1 MEKFNYSKWSSVA
14 EIIGTIAVV
23 VSLLFVAHSIQRNT
37 EEAQAQQLNDLYDA
51 NREIELALASD
62 ATWSEIVRRG
72 NIQYSD
78 LSESEKYRYR
88 AYWMAHLNLW
98 EQLIGRHGQ
107 GLVPQDSYEGWNA
120 AYASFVGMSLS
131 NDAWQLLKA
140 GFPTQSF
147 RRHVEEA
154 LEK

>member
-1 MEKFNYSKWSSVA
+1 MGKFNYSKWSSVA

-23 VSLLFVAHSIQRNT
+23 VSLLFVAHSIEKNT

-72 NIQYSD
+72 NIQFGD
-78 LSESEKYRYR
+78 LSESEKYRYDL
-88 AYWMAHLNLW
+88 YWAAHLNLW
-98 EQLIGRHGQ
+98 EQLIGRHRQ
-107 GLVPQDSYEGWNA
+107 GLVPQDNYEGWNA
-120 AYASFVGMSLS
+120 AYVNYIETSLS
-131 NDAWQLLKA
+131 NEAWQRLKPL
-140 GFPTQSF
+140 FPTQEF
-147 RRHVEEA
+147 RHRVEEA